1 MSSKNHEQPTL
12 HALLI
17 AADCYLPN
25 RLPEG
30 SYHNLGGCVRDVQ
43 LVEDFLRERLHLK
56 EDRLIKLTSTNVG
69 TGAPPEPPERRPTYE
84 NIIAAFKDLTQKA
97 DPGDHVYVHYSGH
110 GGRTPTLLP
119 EVKGEGGI
127 DEALVPIDIGNS
139 TARYVRDVE
148 IAKLLQDMVTKG
160 LRVTMVLDSCHSG
173 GARAALIRRFGA
185 SRSSTAPSAP
195 RKAWSATLRNSGQPG
210 RRKRGRTPHAVSRAP
225 CVPRSTSC
233 WQPAARRNLPTS
245 MPSTAGSATVH

>member
-1 MSSKNHEQPTL
+1 MASQQHDQPTL

-25 RLPEG
+25 HLPEG
-30 SYHNLGGCVRDVQ
+30 SYLNLGGCVRDVQ
-43 LVEDFLRERLHLK
+43 LIEDFLRNRLLLK

-69 TGAPPEPPERRPTYE
+69 TSAPAEPPERRPTYE

-97 DPGDHVYVHYSGH
+97 DPGDHLYIHYSGH

-119 EVKGEGGI
+119 KVKGEGGI

-139 TARYVRDVE
+139 TARYLRDIE
-148 IAKLLQDMVTKG
+148 LAKLLQDTITKG

-173 GARAALIRRFGA
+173 GATRGPDSAIRGVAFIDRTE
-185 SRSSTAPSAP
+185 RPSESLVGSP
-195 RKAWSATLRNSGQPG
+195 EELRQPG
-210 RRKRGRTPHAVSRAP
+210 RRK
-225 CVPRSTSC
+225 
-233 WQPAARRNLPTS
+233 
-245 MPSTAGSATVH
+245 